1 MTASIS
7 IRFVLTEKQRK
18 MNVHEGG
25 INAYKCDNYGDGME
39 RYPIR
44 TENQH
49 RILRRIT
56 DHQ

>member
-18 MNVHEGG
+18 MNVHEGR
-25 INAYKCDNYGDGME
+25 INAYKCDNCGDGME

-56 DHQ
+56 DLQ